1 MDCLGL
7 RSEKPST
14 STRSAGTVVSCSLGL
29 SALTGEKPRCFENA
43 IWWMKLRMQSTG
55 SRAEKLSVSKV
66 LLGIITDITTW
77 ASLCP
82 FWGLTS
88 SANPWMNTT

>member
-1 MDCLGL
+1 
-7 RSEKPST
+7 
-14 STRSAGTVVSCSLGL
+14 
-29 SALTGEKPRCFENA
+29 
-43 IWWMKLRMQSTG
+43 MKLRMQSTG